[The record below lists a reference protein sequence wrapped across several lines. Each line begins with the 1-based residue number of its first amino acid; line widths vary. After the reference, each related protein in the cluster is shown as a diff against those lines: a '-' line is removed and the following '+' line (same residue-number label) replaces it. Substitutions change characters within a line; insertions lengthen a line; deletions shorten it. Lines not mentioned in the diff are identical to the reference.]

1 MHIWLVTR
9 NYYPQIQTS
18 LKKRTPKCDG
28 NHASVTG
35 NTEEEENAAEQTYD
49 NADENEEANE
59 INIKNKDNVVTIK
72 EEKKTLEYQKTMNLD
87 IETIASAN
95 QQFWKSIYEVIDYSY
110 FKVVEFFPTKILD
123 KCKKSSN

>member
-35 NTEEEENAAEQTYD
+35 NTEEEKSTAKTTTDDADPNSED
-49 NADENEEANE
+49 NEL
-59 INIKNKDNVVTIK
+59 IHKDK
-72 EEKKTLEYQKTMNLD
+72 
-87 IETIASAN
+87 
-95 QQFWKSIYEVIDYSY
+95 
-110 FKVVEFFPTKILD
+110 
-123 KCKKSSN
+123 